1 MVRLKEF
8 DEEIVV
14 DKAIGAFLK
23 DSYSST
29 SVSNLES
36 ATGIGRKSL
45 YNTFGS
51 KQELL
56 LRALGKF
63 AQKSTGQFIEP
74 LERTGASRREIE
86 LVVNAMVARA
96 RTKTGRYGC
105 LLCISAQDPIGSSKP
120 VAALVDNYFSRARSG
135 FLKCVKAGI
144 KAGEITS
151 SIPRRSPDRDQ
162 HDGAYGRV
170 APIDRELCK
179 RRLERARLI
188 RGIRA
193 RCQLSSP
200 KPEGTASTWR

>member
-23 DSYSST
+23 DGYSST

-51 KQELL
+51 KHELL

-63 AQKSTGQFIEP
+63 AEHSTGQFIEP
-74 LERTGASRREIE
+74 LERPGAGRREIA

-96 RTKTGRYGC
+96 GTKTGRYGC

-120 VAALVDNYFSRARSG
+120 VAGLVDDYFSRARSG

-151 SIPRRSPDRDQ
+151 SIPPQHLADFFVGVLIGISTMARTGAARRSIENY
-162 HDGAYGRV
+162 ANV
-170 APIDRELCK
+170 ALNA
-179 RRLERARLI
+179 L
-188 RGIRA
+188 G
-193 RCQLSSP
+193 
-200 KPEGTASTWR
+200 